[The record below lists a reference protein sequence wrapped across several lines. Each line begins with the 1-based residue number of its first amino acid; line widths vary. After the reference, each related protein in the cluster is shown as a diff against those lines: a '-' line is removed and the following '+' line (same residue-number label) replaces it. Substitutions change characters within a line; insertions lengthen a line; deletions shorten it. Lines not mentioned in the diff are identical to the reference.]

1 MSLSNPVI
9 RHLRVRAVR
18 VPMPDPHQTASGVV
32 SESPLVLAD
41 VTIEGGAVGRSIVF
55 TYTAAALKPTADLMT
70 NLGPLIVGQP
80 LAPADLSRRLAAR
93 FRLLGTQGLVGMALS
108 GIDMALWDALSH
120 VHEVPLVSLLGGIAT
135 PIRAYGAIGYD
146 GPARCAEVAGAWA
159 ARGFTGVKAKI
170 GYPTVAEDLAVIRAI
185 RSAAGSEVAIM
196 VDYNQ
201 SLTPADAVSR
211 LRILDEEALEWVEE
225 PTMAHDYAGHGV
237 GKSEEE
243 SLREVGLI
251 AAGTNFKFDATVA
264 DVHDAG
270 RLIANVS
277 REPGHRSSAPPA
289 RHRVLRRSGAQFF
302 TDDRQEALGIE
313 WLDQVV
319 GPAPPGF
326 RFEHGIGVPGDDN
339 GGHAFVTADD
349 ELQTVEGSQP
359 DIGNQQ
365 IRRFFAENPPR
376 FLEIPGRDHAVPGI
390 RQHLSQSQPGHTMII
405 DDEDCGHWGR
415 RERRLDA
422 VYDRNVRKQPGVFS

>member
-18 VPMPDPHQTASGVV
+18 VSMPDPHQTASGVV

-80 LAPADLSRRLAAR
+80 LAPADLSRRLTAR

-108 GIDMALWDALSH
+108 GIDMALWDALAH
-120 VHEVPLVSLLGGIAT
+120 VYGVPLVSLLGGIAT

-211 LRILDEEALEWVEE
+211 LRILDDEGLEWVEE
-225 PTMAHDYAGHGV
+225 PTMAHDYTGHALIAREARTPIQCGENWWGVRDLQHAIAAEASDRVMLDAMKIGGVTGWLASAALADAHGLRVSSHLWPELSAHLLAVTPDAHWLEYADWWNPILREPLQVTAGMAEPSGGV
-237 GKSEEE
+237 GS
-243 SLREVGLI
+243 
-251 AAGTNFKFDATVA
+251 
-264 DVHDAG
+264 
-270 RLIANVS
+270 
-277 REPGHRSSAPPA
+277 
-289 RHRVLRRSGAQFF
+289 
-302 TDDRQEALGIE
+302 GIE
-313 WLDQVV
+313 WNEDAV
-319 GPAPPGF
+319 G
-326 RFEHGIGVPGDDN
+326 
-339 GGHAFVTADD
+339 
-349 ELQTVEGSQP
+349 
-359 DIGNQQ
+359 
-365 IRRFFAENPPR
+365 R
-376 FLEIPGRDHAVPGI
+376 FLA
-390 RQHLSQSQPGHTMII
+390 
-405 DDEDCGHWGR
+405 
-415 RERRLDA
+415 
-422 VYDRNVRKQPGVFS
+422 